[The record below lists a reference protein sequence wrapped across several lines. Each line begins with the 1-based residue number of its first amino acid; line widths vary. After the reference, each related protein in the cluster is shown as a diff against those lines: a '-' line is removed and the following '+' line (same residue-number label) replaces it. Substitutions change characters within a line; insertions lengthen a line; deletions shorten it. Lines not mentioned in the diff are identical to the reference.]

1 MQKTKLGTFSVF
13 FDNQEE
19 YHVLKNEIFTEDLY
33 YFESDKPDP
42 VILDIGA
49 NIGLATLYFKKHYPY
64 AQITAVEPIAKNFKL
79 LEQNIFENN
88 LTNADAL
95 ELAVAAKPGTIT
107 LHTDSSNNWHST
119 AGVIEGNWTKSQTTT
134 PAEVSA
140 VTLSSLIDQPIDLL
154 KIDIEG
160 AEQIVLKEAL
170 SKLNLVKQI
179 LCEFHPVPNQ
189 NLAEL
194 VKQLEQTDF
203 KVELYKKGKLT
214 PLKRATGMVLI
225 NAYQENK
232 G

>member
-33 YFESDKPDP
+33 YFESDKIDP

-49 NIGLATLYFKKHYPY
+49 NIGLATLYFKKHYPH
-64 AQITAVEPIAKNFKL
+64 AKITAVEPVAKNFKL

-88 LTNADAL
+88 LSNTYAL
-95 ELAVAAKPGTIT
+95 ELAVTAKPGVLT
-107 LHTDSSNNWHST
+107 LYTDSNNNWHST
-119 AGVIEGNWTKSQTTT
+119 AGIIEGNWTKSQITT
-134 PAEVSA
+134 PVEVKA
-140 VTLSSLIDQPIDLL
+140 VTLSSLINQPIDLL

-160 AEQIVLKEAL
+160 AEQVALKETAP
-170 SKLNLVKQI
+170 KLNLVKQI
-179 LCEFHPVPNQ
+179 LCEFHPVPGQ

-194 VKQLEQTDF
+194 VKHLEQTGF
-203 KVELYKKGKLT
+203 KIELYKKGKLT

-232 G
+232 R